1 MFFYLVKDASGWMSD
16 CVFKSIDQAITSQSW
31 RVDDP
36 HHVVCSDFPLSILR
50 IDTELGL
57 MEEIKVV
64 REAEMI
70 ARFQK
75 KDSEKKGGSK

>member
-1 MFFYLVKDASGWMSD
+1 MSNLV
-16 CVFKSIDQAITSQSW
+16 FRSIDQAITSQSW

-36 HHVVCSDFPLSILR
+36 HHVVCSDFPLTILQ

-57 MEEIKVV
+57 MDEVKVV

-75 KDSEKKGGSK
+75 NDSEKKGGTK

>member
-1 MFFYLVKDASGWMSD
+1 MFYYLVKDNSGWMSD
-16 CVFKSIDQAITSQSW
+16 LVFKSIDQAITSQSW
-31 RVDDP
+31 RVEDSRFNVSEDY
-36 HHVVCSDFPLSILR
+36 PLTILQ

-57 MEEIKVV
+57 MDEIKVV

>member
-1 MFFYLVKDASGWMSD
+1 MFFYLVKDNSGWMSD
-16 CVFKSIDQAITSQSW
+16 LVFKSIDQAITSQSW
-31 RVDDP
+31 RVEDSRFN
-36 HHVVCSDFPLSILR
+36 VSEDFPLTIFQ

-57 MEEIKVV
+57 MDEVKVV

>member
-16 CVFKSIDQAITSQSW
+16 LVFKSIDQAITSQSW
-31 RVDDP
+31 RVEDSRFN
-36 HHVVCSDFPLSILR
+36 VSEDFPLTILQ

-57 MEEIKVV
+57 MDEVKVV

>member
-1 MFFYLVKDASGWMSD
+1 MFYYLVKDNSGWMSD
-16 CVFKSIDQAITSQSW
+16 LVFKSIDQAITSQSW
-31 RVDDP
+31 RVEDSRFN
-36 HHVVCSDFPLSILR
+36 VSEDFPLTILQ

-57 MEEIKVV
+57 MDEVKVV

-75 KDSEKKGGSK
+75 NDSEKKGGTK

>member
-1 MFFYLVKDASGWMSD
+1 MSD
-16 CVFKSIDQAITSQSW
+16 LVFKSIDQAITSQSW
-31 RVDDP
+31 RVEDSRFN
-36 HHVVCSDFPLSILR
+36 VSEDFPLTILQ

-57 MEEIKVV
+57 MDEVKVV

-75 KDSEKKGGSK
+75 NDSEKKGGTK

>member
-1 MFFYLVKDASGWMSD
+1 MFYYLVKDNSGWMSD
-16 CVFKSIDQAITSQSW
+16 LVFKSIDQAITSQSW
-31 RVDDP
+31 RVEDSRFN
-36 HHVVCSDFPLSILR
+36 VSEDFPLTILQ

-57 MEEIKVV
+57 MDEVKVV

-75 KDSEKKGGSK
+75 KDSEKKGGTK

>member
-1 MFFYLVKDASGWMSD
+1 MYFYLVRDNSGWMSD
-16 CVFKSIDQAITSQSW
+16 LVFKSIDQAITSESW

-36 HHVVCSDFPLSILR
+36 DFDVSNDFPLTILR

-57 MEEIKVV
+57 LGVAKVV
-64 REAEMI
+64 SEAQMI

-75 KDSEKKGGSK
+75 KDSQKKGGSK